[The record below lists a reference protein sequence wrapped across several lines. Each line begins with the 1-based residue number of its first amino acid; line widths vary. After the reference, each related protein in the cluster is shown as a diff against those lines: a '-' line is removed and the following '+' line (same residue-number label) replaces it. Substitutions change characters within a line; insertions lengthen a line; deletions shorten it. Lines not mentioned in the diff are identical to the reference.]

1 MKVIGV
7 VAMLAICVGA
17 ILYMASENN
26 RKNREEEYR
35 REQINRQQ
43 EQDEERAERLR
54 QEDERIRK
62 ERMAALAKEDA
73 VRLLQRY
80 VSKEEESCKEIVEEC
95 KIKLEMVAVDQR
107 SLSDE
112 LSALEKEEERKA
124 ADAKRRNVQRRD
136 KIERVDAILVS
147 PTLNRLAVTY
157 LGEDLSAMR
166 AKFRSHIGNLA
177 KMSDEKTRRYR
188 ENREKYQR
196 TIKDTDEKVSRLTDT
211 ATYRLAES
219 RTRLNANVGALRNK
233 VEQYRRDIARL
244 ERKERV
250 TTLNMT
256 DKKNLESWRQQLNIA
271 EAQLTSAEATA
282 ELGAANKAHLD
293 LTKAETEARRSADT
307 ALSVRMDDDNAV
319 EQEAN
324 REIAIFNAVSQY
336 EALSLDRIR
345 DAMQHSQMLYS
356 VRLRRA
362 EKKLSYL
369 RQSTTSLDI
378 LNAEE
383 VERLRK
389 KISNDISEKFS
400 FDIED

>member
-1 MKVIGV
+1 MKVIGLV
-7 VAMLAICVGA
+7 LTLMICGGA
-17 ILYMASENN
+17 ILYMVSESN
-26 RKNREEEYR
+26 RKDREEAFR
-35 REQINRQQ
+35 RAQIERQKV
-43 EQDEERAERLR
+43 EERAERQR
-54 QEDERIRK
+54 QEDDRIRK
-62 ERMAALAKEDA
+62 ERMATLAKEDA

-95 KIKLEMVAVDQR
+95 KIKLEMVSVDQR

-124 ADAKRRNVQRRD
+124 ADAKQRNVQRRD
-136 KIERVDAILVS
+136 KNERVDAILAS

-166 AKFRSHIGNLA
+166 AKYRSHIGNLA
-177 KMSDEKTRRYR
+177 KMSDEKTRRYK

-196 TIKDTDEKVSRLTDT
+196 TIKESDEKVKRLTDT
-211 ATYRLAES
+211 ATRSLAES
-219 RTRLNANVGALRNK
+219 RARLNANVEALRSK
-233 VEQYRRDIARL
+233 VARFRRDIARL

-256 DKKNLESWRQQLNIA
+256 DKENLKSWRQQLDIA
-271 EAQLTSAEATA
+271 EAQLTSAEATSG
-282 ELGAANKAHLD
+282 LGAANKAHLD
-293 LTKAETEARRSADT
+293 LTQAETEARRSADT

-336 EALSLDRIR
+336 EVHSLDRIR
-345 DAMQHSQMLYS
+345 DAMKHVQMVYS
-356 VRLRRA
+356 ERLRRA
-362 EKKLSYL
+362 EKKLNYL

-389 KISNDISEKFS
+389 KISRDISGKFS
-400 FDIED
+400 FDIGD

>member
-1 MKVIGV
+1 MKVIGLV
-7 VAMLAICVGA
+7 LTLMICGGA
-17 ILYMASENN
+17 ILYMVSESN
-26 RKNREEEYR
+26 RKDREEAFR
-35 REQINRQQ
+35 RAQIERQKV
-43 EQDEERAERLR
+43 EERAERQR
-54 QEDERIRK
+54 QEDDRIRK
-62 ERMAALAKEDA
+62 ERMATLAKEDA

-80 VSKEEESCKEIVEEC
+80 VSQEEESCKEIVEEC
-95 KIKLEMVAVDQR
+95 KIKLEMVSVDQR

-124 ADAKRRNVQRRD
+124 ADAKQRNVQRRD
-136 KIERVDAILVS
+136 KNERVDAILAS

-166 AKFRSHIGNLA
+166 AKYRSHIGNLA
-177 KMSDEKTRRYR
+177 KMSDEKTRRYK

-196 TIKDTDEKVSRLTDT
+196 TIKDSDEKVKRLTDT
-211 ATYRLAES
+211 ATRSLAES
-219 RTRLNANVGALRNK
+219 RARLNANVEALRSK
-233 VEQYRRDIARL
+233 VARFRRDIARL

-256 DKKNLESWRQQLNIA
+256 DKENLKSWRQQLDIA

-282 ELGAANKAHLD
+282 GLGAANKAHLD
-293 LTKAETEARRSADT
+293 LTQAETEARRSADT

-336 EALSLDRIR
+336 EVHSLDRIR
-345 DAMQHSQMLYS
+345 DAMKHVQMVYS
-356 VRLRRA
+356 ERLRRA
-362 EKKLSYL
+362 EKKLNYL

-389 KISNDISEKFS
+389 KISRDISEKFS
-400 FDIED
+400 FDIGD